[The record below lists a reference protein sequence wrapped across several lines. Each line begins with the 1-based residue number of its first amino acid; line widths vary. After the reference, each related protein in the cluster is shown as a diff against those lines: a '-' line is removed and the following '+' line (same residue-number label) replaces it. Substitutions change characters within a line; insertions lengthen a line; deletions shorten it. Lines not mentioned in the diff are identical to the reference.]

1 MTTAEQLYQQA
12 AALDKEGQADKAIT
26 LYTGAAELGYVPAQL
41 RTGVAYL
48 SGKGTAQDYQKA
60 VYWLQKAADQN
71 NASAISNLALCYSNG
86 YGVAKDEQKAMALYQ
101 KAANLGDTTA
111 SKQFDLL
118 QKKSG
123 ASAPHTP
130 SATAEAAPAAS
141 GSSASSGNANDFISK
156 IFSMADQAVPTV
168 DLAVQLSGPEN
179 ASTTVSVYVPEFKRS
194 VSVKIPNTIA
204 QGQSLMISAAT
215 NAAAT
220 GINSPLKVH
229 ITKVTRVATP
239 QAPVMQQAPQAAQ
252 VRSTLTPE
260 EIRQKVKAYK
270 RRVYVRPVIN
280 LIATL
285 WFILSA
291 AALFVLSAVF
301 PDVRMPQYVH
311 NLIGSG
317 FSIGFILV
325 FWFWFLPWIIGRYP
339 KAGFFKTRKIL
350 RHLEKRKLLEKAVV
364 EMETCTLSDFG
375 DRMCLSDHFLFYKKK
390 NGIIIPCD
398 EILWLYEEYAKPRF
412 YGHLMLGTK
421 HWGIM
426 GLSGAMYSKNYA
438 EIINAGARAL
448 QHRVPG
454 LMMGS
459 AKGTRKKYDSLRAK
473 K

>member
-12 AALDKEGQADKAIT
+12 AALDKEGLADKAIT

-48 SGKGTAQDYQKA
+48 SGKGIAQDYQKA
-60 VYWLQKAADQN
+60 VYWLQKAAEQN

-86 YGVAKDEQKAMALYQ
+86 YGVAKDEKKAIELYQ

-111 SKQFDLL
+111 SRQYDLLL
-118 QKKSG
+118 QKVG
-123 ASAPHTP
+123 ASAPHT
-130 SATAEAAPAAS
+130 SSVAEKPAPAGS
-141 GSSASSGNANDFISK
+141 GSSAGNTDATEFFNRFIH
-156 IFSMADQAVPTV
+156 AHGQTVPTV

-204 QGQSLMISAAT
+204 EGQSLMISAAVVS
-215 NAAAT
+215 AAT

-229 ITKVTRVATP
+229 IAKVTRAVSA
-239 QAPVMQQAPQAAQ
+239 QAPAIQQTSQAPQEPCA
-252 VRSTLTPE
+252 LTPA
-260 EIRQKVKAYK
+260 EIRQKVKAFK
-270 RRVYVRPVIN
+270 RRVYVRPVIS

-291 AALFVLSAVF
+291 GAMIVLSTAF
-301 PDVRMPQYVH
+301 PDLPVPQYVY
-311 NLIGSG
+311 NLIGPG
-317 FSIGFILV
+317 FTIGFVLV
-325 FWFWFLPWIIGRYP
+325 FYFWFLPWIIGRYP
-339 KAGFFKTRKIL
+339 KAGFFKTRKVI
-350 RHLEKRKLLEKAVV
+350 RHLEKRKLLEKAVT

-398 EILWLYEEYAKPRF
+398 EILWLYEEYSKSRL

-421 HWGIM
+421 YWGIM
-426 GLSGAMYSKNYA
+426 GLSGAMRSKKYA
-438 EIINAGARAL
+438 EVMNAGARAL
-448 QHRVPG
+448 QKRVPG
-454 LMMGS
+454 LLLGS
-459 AKGTRKKYDSLRAK
+459 AKENRKKYDSLRTK